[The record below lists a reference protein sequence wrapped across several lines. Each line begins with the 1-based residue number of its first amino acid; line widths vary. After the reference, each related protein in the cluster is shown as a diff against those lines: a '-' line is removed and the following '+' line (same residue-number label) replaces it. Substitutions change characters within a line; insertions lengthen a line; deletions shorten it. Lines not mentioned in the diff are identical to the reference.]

1 MLFLCLCDVRVSGTF
16 LQKGPGPRDVC
27 PAAFRSPIYHS
38 EWMEPVG
45 WNSVGDGEQR
55 ASNSRGQTRKKTRFI
70 MISAA
75 NAVAVHKAG
84 GRLSATLGSHFGI
97 VFFLPAAW

>member
-1 MLFLCLCDVRVSGTF
+1 M
-16 LQKGPGPRDVC
+16 
-27 PAAFRSPIYHS
+27 
-38 EWMEPVG
+38 G

-55 ASNSRGQTRKKTRFI
+55 ASNSRGQHRREKTRFI

-84 GRLSATLGSHFGI
+84 GPQVVGHSWFAFRYRLLFTCGVVNRSLECVNIEHSWRETHDL
-97 VFFLPAAW
+97 